1 MNNIDEKLFSFIMGI
16 FAGTQ
21 DYVSASKEDMD
32 DAKVNG
38 YFAGTIRAEA
48 EHAFASM
55 ILKDMLDSWNIYL
68 QENPDV
74 AERLQTLHDIHD
86 IEQAPTIH

>member
-21 DYVSASKEDMD
+21 DYISASKEDMD

-68 QENPDV
+68 LENQDV

-86 IEQAPTIH
+86 IEQTPKIH